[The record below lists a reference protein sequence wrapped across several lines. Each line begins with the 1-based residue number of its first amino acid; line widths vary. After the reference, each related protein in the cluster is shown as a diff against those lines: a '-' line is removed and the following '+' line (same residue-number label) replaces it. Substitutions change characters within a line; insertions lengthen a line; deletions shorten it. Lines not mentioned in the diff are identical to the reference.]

1 MILQKSE
8 ELTYFQF
15 SFLKIY
21 PITQAIFSR
30 KGGCSSAPWHSL
42 NVGNTVGDDTQS
54 VKHNLERLLKEIGH
68 QEKQLAQVKQVHS
81 STVRIVN
88 EANRPGEEFI
98 EADAMV
104 TNKPGIL
111 LLMRFADC
119 VPILLFDPR
128 LKVIGILHAGW
139 QGTLK
144 KISSSAIK
152 KMINVYHSEPSD
164 IIAAIGPSIG
174 PDHYEVGD
182 DVAQEV
188 KTVFGS
194 QTKNILNN
202 RDGKIFFDLWN
213 ANIILIKESGV
224 TLTEVSGICTACNV
238 DDWFSHRQERGR
250 TGRFGTFISLNAF
263 LQS

>member
-88 EANRPGEEFI
+88 EANRPREEFI

-119 VPILLFDPR
+119 VPIFLYDSVN
-128 LKVIGILHAGW
+128 KVVGIGHAGW
-139 QGTLK
+139 KGTVSKVGLELVRLK
-144 KISSSAIK
+144 I
-152 KMINVYHSEPSD
+152 
-164 IIAAIGPSIG
+164 
-174 PDHYEVGD
+174 
-182 DVAQEV
+182 
-188 KTVFGS
+188 
-194 QTKNILNN
+194 
-202 RDGKIFFDLWN
+202 
-213 ANIILIKESGV
+213 
-224 TLTEVSGICTACNV
+224 
-238 DDWFSHRQERGR
+238 
-250 TGRFGTFISLNAF
+250 
-263 LQS
+263 